1 MPGFKCP
8 FVFKDN
14 ICAAFFLQQAIW
26 KPCLLSFYSADNFF
40 LLLDN
45 YDIEGKLSQLL
56 LRTQY
61 NL

>member
-1 MPGFKCP
+1 MTGFKCL

-26 KPCLLSFYSADNFF
+26 KPGLLSFYSVDNFF